1 MVEPSILTSIDQEVI
16 DIMEEYINE
25 SEEVMDDEFF
35 GESYDKEWAL
45 KDQGKWEGKIEGRK
59 EEKLEIAKKMKER
72 NIALEEIEICT
83 GLTIDEINNL

>member
-1 MVEPSILTSIDQEVI
+1 
-16 DIMEEYINE
+16 MEEYINE

-45 KDQGKWEGKIEGRK
+45 KDQGKWEGRK
-59 EEKLEIAKKMKER
+59 EEKLEIAKKMKEEKITLEK
-72 NIALEEIEICT
+72 IAICT